1 MQSRAI
7 FVVAF
12 LLFSSAAALAESRP
26 VCQSMPR
33 AHASWCDAAVLP
45 GTLRS
50 EGPFAQAFARSP
62 YRLRAP
68 LCTSAGTI
76 TASANARAVSI
87 NHSTRHQWASSR

>member
-12 LLFSSAAALAESRP
+12 LLFSSATALAERR

-33 AHASWCDAAVLP
+33 PQTSSCDTAVLP
-45 GTLRS
+45 VRLRS
-50 EGPFAQAFARSP
+50 EGPFGQAFARNLCRP
-62 YRLRAP
+62 RAP

-76 TASANARAVSI
+76 TASANGRAVSI
-87 NHSTRHQWASSR
+87 NYSTRQKWASNQ